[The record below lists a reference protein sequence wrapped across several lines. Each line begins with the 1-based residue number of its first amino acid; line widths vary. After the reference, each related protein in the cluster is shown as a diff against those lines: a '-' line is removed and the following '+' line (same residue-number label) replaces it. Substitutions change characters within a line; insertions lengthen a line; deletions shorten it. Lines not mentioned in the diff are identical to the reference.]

1 MNSGED
7 RAWQALRRLRDEGIH
22 VVRQHDIGRY
32 TVDFAIRRAR
42 IAIEI
47 DGAVHDFPGRPEYDA
62 QRQAHLES
70 KGWTFVRI
78 RSEATHD
85 TKAIIDAV
93 KAALPLPSRGG
104 GRGRGETPASQS
116 AHNND
121 IDEIANAIASPHPLT
136 PSSREE
142 GEFPAHLRRRTRAT
156 RKLPPRRKP

>member
-7 RAWQALRRLRDEGIH
+7 RAWQALRLLRQEGIH

-62 QRQAHLES
+62 QRQAHIES
-70 KGWTFVRI
+70 KGWKVVRI

-85 TKAIIDAV
+85 AKTIIDAV
-93 KAALPLPSRGG
+93 KAALPLPLRGG
-104 GRGRGETPASQS
+104 GRGWDEAPASQ
-116 AHNND
+116 NTRGED
-121 IDEIANAIASPHPLT
+121 IEQDSNASASPHPLT
-136 PSSREE
+136 PSSQEE
-142 GEFPAHLRRRTRAT
+142 GELPAHLGRRTRAN
-156 RKLPPRRKP
+156 RKLPSRRKS

>member
-1 MNSGED
+1 VSSGED
-7 RAWQALRRLRDEGIH
+7 RAWQALRSLRDEGIH

-42 IAIEI
+42 VAIEI

-85 TKAIIDAV
+85 TKTIIDAV
-93 KAALPLPSRGG
+93 KAVLPLPSGGG
-104 GRGRGETPASQS
+104 GRGRGETPASPNTRGKDVGQ
-116 AHNND
+116 NPND
-121 IDEIANAIASPHPLT
+121 VASPHPLT
-136 PSSREE
+136 PSSQEE
-142 GEFPAHLRRRTRAT
+142 GEIPAHLRRRTRAN
-156 RKLPPRRKP
+156 RKLPPRRKT